1 MTTPVT
7 SASPAEETAPEIIVI
22 DDVTKRFVVRKDNSL
37 KERLTGF
44 GRGRKHR
51 EDFWAL
57 KGVTAHIT
65 AGTTVGLIG
74 HNGSGKSTLLKVI
87 GGILEPTAG
96 SVSHRGRIAALL
108 ELGAGF
114 HPDLTGRENVFLNA
128 SILGLTRKETEERF
142 DEIVAFSGI
151 ADFIDTQVKFY
162 SSGMY
167 VRLAFAVAVHTDP
180 DILLVDEILAV
191 GDEAFQRKCLDKIRS
206 FQEQGRTIILVT
218 HSSGQVTEL
227 CDWVILL
234 DKGEVKYEGEPNKG
248 VALLRENLEERRQA
262 AEGDKVDEIM
272 GRGVIHDVRVYPA
285 GGQPGDEVSPGSDLV
300 VEMDVEHYDGLDD
313 WMGAIQIDNTMGQAV
328 YGTTTKRIGLRLPTL
343 REERTVRFTFKDV
356 RFGTGKYFLNA
367 SLMDFAGRHIHD
379 LPQVTS
385 FDVPYYEY
393 AVGAVY
399 AEPTAEDLGERSGRP
414 A

>member
-1 MTTPVT
+1 MTSST
-7 SASPAEETAPEIIVI
+7 SAPADEVAPEIIMI

-37 KERLTGF
+37 KERLVGL
-44 GRGRKHR
+44 GRGRRHR

-57 KGVTAHIT
+57 KGVTARIT

-87 GGILEPTAG
+87 GGILEPTSG
-96 SVSHRGRIAALL
+96 TVSHRGRIAALL

-114 HPDLTGRENVFLNA
+114 HPDLTGRENVYLNA
-128 SILGLTRKETEERF
+128 SILGLSRKETEARF

-206 FQEQGRTIILVT
+206 FQEQGRTIIVVS
-218 HSSGQVTEL
+218 HSLGQITEL

-234 DKGEVKYEGEPNKG
+234 EKGEVTYAGEPNEG

-262 AEGDKVDEIM
+262 EGENPDDIM
-272 GRGVIHDVRVYPA
+272 GSGLIREVRAYPA
-285 GGQPGDEVSPGSDLV
+285 GGAPGDEVAPGSDLV
-300 VEMDVEHYDGLDD
+300 VEMDVEHFEGLDD
-313 WMGAIQIDNTMGQAV
+313 WMGAVQIDNTLGQAV
-328 YGTTTKRIGLRLPTL
+328 YGTTTKRIGLELATL
-343 REERTVRFTFKDV
+343 RAERTLRFTFKDV
-356 RFGTGKYFLNA
+356 RFGTGKYFVNA
-367 SLMDFAGRHIHD
+367 SLMDLAGRHIHD
-379 LPQVTS
+379 LPQVVS
-385 FDVPYYEY
+385 FDVPYYEL
-393 AVGAVY
+393 AVGMVH
-399 AEPTAEDLGERSGRP
+399 AEPEAVDLGERHGAHS
-414 A
+414 